1 MHFNVIRHDCSFM
14 LNSLG
19 LKHEMFA
26 LYLAIKKK
34 FNLYSSAF
42 EQYNI
47 HFNKK

>member
-1 MHFNVIRHDCSFM
+1 MHFNVIRRDCSFM

-26 LYLAIKKK
+26 LYLAIKKL
-34 FNLYSSAF
+34 NLYSSAF